1 MSKKGGVP
9 ENLKPFKKGFD
20 DRRNLAGNPGSQSL
34 KAILERLLAKRIK
47 VEEDGAVIE
56 ITRKEAIALNVIIDA
71 HVDEDPN
78 IRLKAAKM
86 IFDNTDPI
94 TKEIDMNLNTFT
106 GEAEL
111 DEKTIAAIR
120 KAAGNE

>member
-1 MSKKGGVP
+1 MAKKGGLP

-20 DRRNLAGNPGSQSL
+20 ERRNLAGNPGSQSL
-34 KAILERLLAKRIK
+34 KAIFERLLSKRIK

-94 TKEIDMNLNTFT
+94 TKDISLTTQNIEGDKTLTPEQAAKILKIAG
-106 GEAEL
+106 GE
-111 DEKTIAAIR
+111 
-120 KAAGNE
+120 

>member
-1 MSKKGGVP
+1 MPKKGGVP
-9 ENLKPFKKGFD
+9 ENLVPFKKGKD
-20 DRRNLAGNPGSQSL
+20 ERRNDYGANAGSQSL
-34 KAILERLLAKRIK
+34 KAIFERLLAKRIK

-56 ITRKEAIALNVIIDA
+56 LTRKEAIALNVIIDA

-94 TKEIDMNLNTFT
+94 TKDVALTMNNVEGQKVLSP
-106 GEAEL
+106 EDAAKIL
-111 DEKTIAAIR
+111 KIA
-120 KAAGNE
+120 GG